1 MIILVREEQEPGP
14 DLVRVQAMP
23 MQVVEQVQEEAA
35 EPEVV
40 VVPAGILVP
49 LMITSSP
56 KLMVVA
62 ELAPVR
68 QTCPKGTRSPN
79 TFLPFMLGRE

>member
-1 MIILVREEQEPGP
+1 MMIILVREEQEPGP

-40 VVPAGILVP
+40 VVPGVD
-49 LMITSSP
+49 
-56 KLMVVA
+56 
-62 ELAPVR
+62 PVQEQAR
-68 QTCPKGTRSPN
+68 VQVTV
-79 TFLPFMLGRE
+79 